1 MPLIRCE
8 ARLFEPDTCKSVATG
23 TMLVLPPEA
32 SAQLPSRGMVLVQG
46 SCDGQHFRAVLEP
59 DGRGSHWCKA
69 PAELLKKG
77 RLSATDTMVLQIEPS
92 TDWPEPR
99 VPTDLRAG
107 LDADPEAM
115 ATWLDITPMA
125 RWDWIRWVGAS
136 KSPKTR
142 SRRIEVTCS
151 KLRAG
156 QRRAC
161 CFDRSQCTLTEA

>member
-8 ARLFEPDTCKSVATG
+8 ARLYDPDPGRSVATG
-23 TMLVLPPEA
+23 TMLVLPHEA
-32 SAQLPSRGMVLVQG
+32 SAQLPSRGMVLVQA
-46 SCDGQHFRAVLEP
+46 SCGEQHFRAVLEP
-59 DGRGSHWCKA
+59 DGQGSHWCKA
-69 PAELLKKG
+69 PAEVLTKG
-77 RLSATDTMVLQIEPS
+77 RGSAGDTVVLEIEPS
-92 TDWPEPR
+92 TDWPEPT

-125 RWDWIRWVGAS
+125 RWDWIRWVGAT
-136 KSPKTR
+136 KNPQTR
-142 SRRIEVTCS
+142 SRRIEVACS

-161 CFDRSQCTLTEA
+161 CFDRSQCTVTEA